1 MNYKWFLRIFINKQQ
16 FIIFFMTLSFLN
28 LYSQERRVIT
38 TAVPFLMI
46 SSDARASGIGE
57 QGVAT
62 SVDNFSQHWNPSK
75 YVFSENSSGIAFS
88 YTPYLSKLV
97 NDIFLANIS
106 YYNNINERSAWSA
119 SLKYFSLGDI
129 DILQNPLD
137 IPIVENP
144 NELTLD
150 GSYTLK
156 LSENFAM
163 GISGRFLMSDVKLQT
178 LDSETEAAT
187 SVSVDI
193 SGFYQSDIKSY
204 RDFDGIIRAGF
215 NISNIGPK
223 MKYSKVNGG
232 TESYIPTNL
241 RLGSGFE
248 FIFDGNNSLAL
259 TLEINKLLV
268 PSPSEE
274 VLNANGEVVAYRQP
288 DVGFL
293 AGIFKSFGD
302 APDGIAEEIKEL
314 TYGLG
319 LEYSFNKS
327 FFLRS
332 GYFSEHELKGS
343 RKFATI
349 GTGFKTS
356 NNLIVDLSYL
366 ISTSDVISPLE
377 NTIRLSLGFNFN

>member
-1 MNYKWFLRIFINKQQ
+1 MNKKFIL
-16 FIIFFMTLSFLN
+16 FIVLLSTLN
-28 LYSQERRVIT
+28 LYSQQERRVIT

-106 YYNNINERSAWSA
+106 YYNKINERSSWSA

-150 GSYTLK
+150 ASYTLK

-163 GISGRFLMSDVKLQT
+163 GITGRFLMSDVKLQT

-187 SVSVDI
+187 SVAVDI
-193 SGFYQSDIKSY
+193 SGFYQSEVNSY
-204 RDFDGIIRAGF
+204 NNFDGIIRAGF

-248 FIFDGNNSLAL
+248 FIFDSSNSLAV

-293 AGIFKSFGD
+293 AGMFKSFGD
-302 APDGIAEEIKEL
+302 APDGMAEEIKEL

-327 FFLRS
+327 FFLRT
-332 GYFSEHELKGS
+332 GYFTEHELKGS

-356 NNLIVDLSYL
+356 KDLIVDLSYL

>member
-1 MNYKWFLRIFINKQQ
+1 MNKKLLLFVFLLSIFN
-16 FIIFFMTLSFLN
+16 N
-28 LYSQERRVIT
+28 YSQERRVIT

-75 YVFSENSSGIAFS
+75 YIFSENSSGIAFS

-97 NDIFLANIS
+97 NDIFLANVS
-106 YYNNINERSAWSA
+106 YYNKINERSSWSA

-137 IPIVENP
+137 IPIIENP
-144 NELTLD
+144 NEFTLD
-150 GSYTLK
+150 ASYSLK
-156 LSENFAM
+156 LSESFAM
-163 GISGRFLMSDVKLQT
+163 GVSGRFLMSDVKLQT

-187 SVSVDI
+187 SVAVDI
-193 SGFYQSDIKSY
+193 SGYYQSDVKSY
-204 RDFDGIIRAGF
+204 NNFDGILRAGF

-223 MKYSKVNGG
+223 MKYSKVSGG
-232 TESYIPTNL
+232 SESYIPTNL

-248 FIFDGNNSLAL
+248 FLFDSNNSLAL
-259 TLEINKLLV
+259 TVEINKLLV

-274 VLNANGEVVAYRQP
+274 VLNSNGEIVAYRQP

-293 AGIFKSFGD
+293 QGMFKSFGD
-302 APDGIAEEIKEL
+302 APDGMAEEIKEL
-314 TYGLG
+314 TYSLG
-319 LEYSFNKS
+319 LEYAFNKS
-327 FFLRS
+327 FFIRS

-343 RKFATI
+343 RKFVTI
-349 GTGFKTS
+349 GTGFETDRDL
-356 NNLIVDLSYL
+356 NIDLSYL
-366 ISTSDVISPLE
+366 ISTSDVISPIE

>member
-1 MNYKWFLRIFINKQQ
+1 MNNKFIL
-16 FIIFFMTLSFLN
+16 FIVLLSTLN
-28 LYSQERRVIT
+28 LYSQQERRVIT

-97 NDIFLANIS
+97 NDIFLANVS
-106 YYNNINERSAWSA
+106 YYNKINERSSWSA

-150 GSYTLK
+150 ASYTLK

-163 GISGRFLMSDVKLQT
+163 GITGRFLMSDVKLQT

-187 SVSVDI
+187 SVAVDI
-193 SGFYQSDIKSY
+193 SGFYQSDVSSY
-204 RDFDGIIRAGF
+204 NNFDGIIRAGF

-248 FIFDGNNSLAL
+248 FIFDSSNSLAV

-293 AGIFKSFGD
+293 AGMFKSFGD
-302 APDGIAEEIKEL
+302 APDGMAEEIKEL

-327 FFLRS
+327 FFLRT
-332 GYFSEHELKGS
+332 GYFTEHELKGS

-356 NNLIVDLSYL
+356 KDLIVDLSYL

>member
-1 MNYKWFLRIFINKQQ
+1 MNKKFIL
-16 FIIFFMTLSFLN
+16 FIVLLSTFN
-28 LYSQERRVIT
+28 LYSQQERRVIT

-97 NDIFLANIS
+97 NDIFLANVS
-106 YYNNINERSAWSA
+106 YYNKINERSSWSA

-150 GSYTLK
+150 ASYTLK

-163 GISGRFLMSDVKLQT
+163 GITGRFLMSDVKLQT

-187 SVSVDI
+187 SVAVDI
-193 SGFYQSDIKSY
+193 SGFYQSDVSSY
-204 RDFDGIIRAGF
+204 NNFDGIIRAGF

-223 MKYSKVNGG
+223 MKYSKANGG

-248 FIFDGNNSLAL
+248 FIFDSSNSLAV

-293 AGIFKSFGD
+293 AGMFKSFGD
-302 APDGIAEEIKEL
+302 APDGMAEEIKEL

-327 FFLRS
+327 FFLRT
-332 GYFSEHELKGS
+332 GYFTEHELKGS

-356 NNLIVDLSYL
+356 RDLIVDLSYL

>member
-1 MNYKWFLRIFINKQQ
+1 MIRLNNTIILIVFS
-16 FIIFFMTLSFLN
+16 IFFSF
-28 LYSQERRVIT
+28 SQERRVIT

-46 SSDARASGIGE
+46 ASDARAAGIGE

-62 SVDNFSQHWNPSK
+62 SMDNFSQHWNPSK
-75 YVFSENSSGIAFS
+75 YVFSESNSGVAFS

-106 YYNNINERSAWSA
+106 YYNKINERSAWSA

-137 IPIVENP
+137 IPIIENP
-144 NELTLD
+144 NEFTID
-150 GSYTLK
+150 AAYSLK
-156 LSENFAM
+156 LNENFSLSV
-163 GISGRFLMSDVKLQT
+163 GGRFLLSDVKLQT
-178 LDSETEAAT
+178 LDSETEAAS
-187 SVSVDI
+187 SVAVDI
-193 SGFYQSDIKSY
+193 SGFFQSDIKSY
-204 RDFDGIIRAGF
+204 KNYDGILRAGF

-223 MKYSKVNGG
+223 MKYSKLNNG
-232 TESYIPTNL
+232 TESFLPTNL
-241 RLGSGFE
+241 RFGSGFE
-248 FIFDGNNSLAL
+248 FIFDSNNSFTISVEL
-259 TLEINKLLV
+259 NKLLV

-274 VLNANGEVVAYRQP
+274 VFNVNGDLVAYRQP

-293 AGIFKSFGD
+293 QGIFNSFND
-302 APDGIAEEIKEL
+302 APDGFSEELKEL
-314 TYGLG
+314 TYSLG

-343 RKFATI
+343 RKFITI
-349 GTGFKTS
+349 GTGFSTDR
-356 NNLIVDLSYL
+356 NLKIDLSYL

-377 NTIRLSLGFNFN
+377 NTLRLSLGFNFQ

>member
-1 MNYKWFLRIFINKQQ
+1 MNKKFIL
-16 FIIFFMTLSFLN
+16 FIILLSTFN
-28 LYSQERRVIT
+28 LYSQQERRVIT

-97 NDIFLANIS
+97 NDIFLANVS
-106 YYNNINERSAWSA
+106 YYNKINERSSWSA

-150 GSYTLK
+150 ASYTLK

-163 GISGRFLMSDVKLQT
+163 GITGRFLMSDVKLQT

-187 SVSVDI
+187 SVAVDI
-193 SGFYQSDIKSY
+193 SGFYQSDVSSY
-204 RDFDGIIRAGF
+204 NNFDGIIRAGF

-223 MKYSKVNGG
+223 MKYSKANGG

-248 FIFDGNNSLAL
+248 FIFDSSNSLAV

-293 AGIFKSFGD
+293 AGMFKSFGD
-302 APDGIAEEIKEL
+302 APDGMAEEIKEL

-319 LEYSFNKS
+319 FEYSFNKS
-327 FFLRS
+327 FFLRT
-332 GYFSEHELKGS
+332 GYFTEHELKGS

-356 NNLIVDLSYL
+356 RDLIVDLSYL

>member
-1 MNYKWFLRIFINKQQ
+1 MNKKFIL
-16 FIIFFMTLSFLN
+16 FIVLLSTLN
-28 LYSQERRVIT
+28 LYSQQERRVIT

-97 NDIFLANIS
+97 NDIFLANVS
-106 YYNNINERSAWSA
+106 YYNKINERSSWSA

-150 GSYTLK
+150 ASYNLK

-163 GISGRFLMSDVKLQT
+163 GITGRFLMSDVKLQT

-187 SVSVDI
+187 SVAVDI
-193 SGFYQSDIKSY
+193 SGFYQSDVSSY
-204 RDFDGIIRAGF
+204 NNFDGIIRAGF

-223 MKYSKVNGG
+223 MKYSKANGG

-248 FIFDGNNSLAL
+248 FIFDSSNSLAV

-293 AGIFKSFGD
+293 AGMFKSFGD

-327 FFLRS
+327 FFLRT
-332 GYFSEHELKGS
+332 GYFTEHELKGS

-356 NNLIVDLSYL
+356 KDLIVDLSYL

>member
-1 MNYKWFLRIFINKQQ
+1 MNKKFIL
-16 FIIFFMTLSFLN
+16 FIILLSTFN
-28 LYSQERRVIT
+28 LYSQQERRVIT

-97 NDIFLANIS
+97 NDIFLANVS
-106 YYNNINERSAWSA
+106 YYNKINERSSWSA

-150 GSYTLK
+150 ASYTLK

-163 GISGRFLMSDVKLQT
+163 GITGRFLMSDVKLQT

-187 SVSVDI
+187 SVAVDI
-193 SGFYQSDIKSY
+193 SGFYQSEVNSY
-204 RDFDGIIRAGF
+204 NNFDGIIRAGF

-248 FIFDGNNSLAL
+248 FIFDSSNSLAV

-293 AGIFKSFGD
+293 AGMFKSFGD
-302 APDGIAEEIKEL
+302 APDGMAEEIKEL

-327 FFLRS
+327 FFLRT
-332 GYFSEHELKGS
+332 GYFTEHELKGS

-356 NNLIVDLSYL
+356 KDLIVDLSYL

>member
-1 MNYKWFLRIFINKQQ
+1 MNKKFIL
-16 FIIFFMTLSFLN
+16 FIVLLATLN
-28 LYSQERRVIT
+28 LYSQQERRVIT

-97 NDIFLANIS
+97 NDIFLANVS
-106 YYNNINERSAWSA
+106 YYNKINERSSWSA

-150 GSYTLK
+150 ASYTLK

-163 GISGRFLMSDVKLQT
+163 GITGRFLMSDVKLQT

-187 SVSVDI
+187 SVAVDI
-193 SGFYQSDIKSY
+193 SGFYQSDVSSY
-204 RDFDGIIRAGF
+204 NNFDGIIRAGF

-223 MKYSKVNGG
+223 MKYSKANGG

-248 FIFDGNNSLAL
+248 FIFDSSNSLAV

-293 AGIFKSFGD
+293 AGMFKSFGD

-327 FFLRS
+327 FFLRT
-332 GYFSEHELKGS
+332 GYFTEHELKGS

-356 NNLIVDLSYL
+356 KDLIVDLSYL

>member
-1 MNYKWFLRIFINKQQ
+1 MNKKFIL
-16 FIIFFMTLSFLN
+16 FILLLSTFN
-28 LYSQERRVIT
+28 LYSQQERRVIT

-97 NDIFLANIS
+97 NDIFLANVS
-106 YYNNINERSAWSA
+106 YYNKINERSSWSA

-150 GSYTLK
+150 ASYTLK

-163 GISGRFLMSDVKLQT
+163 GITGRFLMSDVKLQT

-187 SVSVDI
+187 SVAVDI
-193 SGFYQSDIKSY
+193 SGFYQSDVSSY
-204 RDFDGIIRAGF
+204 NNFDGIIRAGF

-248 FIFDGNNSLAL
+248 FIFDSSNSLAV

-293 AGIFKSFGD
+293 AGMFKSFGD
-302 APDGIAEEIKEL
+302 APDGMAEEIKEL

-327 FFLRS
+327 FFLRT
-332 GYFSEHELKGS
+332 GYFTEHELKGS

-356 NNLIVDLSYL
+356 RDLIVDLSYL

>member
-1 MNYKWFLRIFINKQQ
+1 MNKKFIL
-16 FIIFFMTLSFLN
+16 FILLLSTFN
-28 LYSQERRVIT
+28 LYSQQERRVIT

-106 YYNNINERSAWSA
+106 YYNKINERSSWSA

-150 GSYTLK
+150 ASYTLK

-163 GISGRFLMSDVKLQT
+163 GITGRFLMSDVKLQT

-187 SVSVDI
+187 SVAVDI
-193 SGFYQSDIKSY
+193 SGFYQSEVNSY
-204 RDFDGIIRAGF
+204 NNFDGIIRAGF

-248 FIFDGNNSLAL
+248 FIFDSSNSLAV

-293 AGIFKSFGD
+293 AGMFKSFGD
-302 APDGIAEEIKEL
+302 APDGMAEEIKEL

-327 FFLRS
+327 FFLRT
-332 GYFSEHELKGS
+332 GYFTEHELKGS

-356 NNLIVDLSYL
+356 KDLIVDLSYL

>member
-1 MNYKWFLRIFINKQQ
+1 MKKILLFILL
-16 FIIFFMTLSFLN
+16 FISSFG
-28 LYSQERRVIT
+28 YSQNERRVIT
-38 TAVPFLMI
+38 TAVPFLLI

-75 YVFSENSSGIAFS
+75 YVFSEQSSGIAFS

-97 NDIFLANIS
+97 NDIFLANVS
-106 YYNNINERSAWSA
+106 YYNKISERSSWSA

-137 IPIVENP
+137 IPIIENP
-144 NELTLD
+144 NEFTLD
-150 GSYTLK
+150 ASYSLR
-156 LSENFAM
+156 LSESFAM
-163 GISGRFLMSDVKLQT
+163 SVSGRFLMSDVKLQT

-187 SVSVDI
+187 SVAVDI
-193 SGFYQSDIKSY
+193 SGYYQSDIKSY
-204 RDFDGIIRAGF
+204 NNFDGILRAGF

-223 MKYSKVNGG
+223 MKYSKVSGG

-248 FIFDGNNSLAL
+248 FIFDSNNSLAL
-259 TLEINKLLV
+259 TLEVNKLLV

-274 VLNANGEVVAYRQP
+274 VLNSNGQVVAYRQP

-293 AGIFKSFGD
+293 QGIFKSFGD

-314 TYGLG
+314 TYAFG
-319 LEYSFNKS
+319 LEYSFDNS
-327 FFLRS
+327 FFIRS

-343 RKFATI
+343 RKFITI
-349 GTGFKTS
+349 GTGFKTDRDLS
-356 NNLIVDLSYL
+356 IDLSYL

>member
-1 MNYKWFLRIFINKQQ
+1 MNNKLLIIILILSIFNV
-16 FIIFFMTLSFLN
+16 
-28 LYSQERRVIT
+28 YSQDRRVIT
-38 TAVPFLMI
+38 TAVPFLLI
-46 SSDARASGIGE
+46 SSDARASGLGE

-75 YVFSENSSGIAFS
+75 YIFSENSSGVAFS

-97 NDIFLANIS
+97 NDIFLANVS
-106 YYNNINERSAWSA
+106 YYNKISERSSWSA

-137 IPIVENP
+137 IPIIENP
-144 NELTLD
+144 NEFTLD
-150 GSYTLK
+150 ASYSLR
-156 LSENFAM
+156 LSESFAM
-163 GISGRFLMSDVKLQT
+163 SVSGRFLMSDVKLQT

-187 SVSVDI
+187 SVAVDI
-193 SGFYQSDIKSY
+193 SGYYQSDLKSY
-204 RDFDGIIRAGF
+204 NNFDGILRAGF

-223 MKYSKVNGG
+223 MKYSKVSGG

-248 FIFDGNNSLAL
+248 FIFDSNNSLAL
-259 TLEINKLLV
+259 TLEFNKLLV

-274 VLNANGEVVAYRQP
+274 VLNSNGEVVAYRQP

-293 AGIFKSFGD
+293 QGIFKSFGD
-302 APDGIAEEIKEL
+302 APDGIAEEIKEFN
-314 TYGLG
+314 YALG
-319 LEYSFNKS
+319 LEYSFNNS
-327 FFLRS
+327 FFIRS

-343 RKFATI
+343 RKFITI
-349 GTGFKTS
+349 GTGFKTDRDLS
-356 NNLIVDLSYL
+356 IDLSYL

-377 NTIRLSLGFNFN
+377 NTIRLSLGFNFY